1 MLEWTRHHW
10 RQLLVLALLIVLP
23 LFLLGNLAED
33 ISEREVFAWDAPI
46 TLWLRAQAPAW
57 FRQAALVLSA
67 FGSATWMTPVSAV
80 LLVLFW
86 RKSAVMG
93 RYFLLSLGGAMLLN
107 IILKALIGRVRPQI
121 VEWLWQE
128 SDKSF
133 PSGHATM
140 AAALSLTLIALL
152 WRTAWRW
159 PLIVVGTLYTVLMGI
174 SRVYVGV
181 HYPTDVL
188 GGWAL
193 GIFWAAGT
201 AFILWP
207 RLSQAQ
213 QHAAQPGEV
222 VGLESSD

>member
-1 MLEWTRHHW
+1 MLDWIRHHW
-10 RQLLVLALLIVLP
+10 RQLSVLALLIVLP

-46 TLWLRAQAPAW
+46 TLWLRAQAPEW

-159 PLIVVGTLYTVLMGI
+159 PLIVVSTLYTVLMGI

-213 QHAAQPGEV
+213 QHAAQPGGVIE
-222 VGLESSD
+222 LNSSC